1 MRKIFTLIFALLN
14 VTFSFAQEHLTFKGV
29 PIDGTLSSYVT
40 KMKAKGFISY
50 GSSDGVAI
58 LKGDFAAHKSCTIA
72 VATMQNRDL
81 VSRIGVMFPE
91 QSQWQYLYGDYSELK
106 KLLTI
111 KYGEPTECVEEF
123 QGYSIPKTDDMRM
136 LSVQTDKCKYASVF
150 TTSNGSIELSIAHGE
165 YSSCFVKLLYIDK
178 TNNDS
183 VIQDALDD
191 L

>member
-1 MRKIFTLIFALLN
+1 MRRHQQSECQEHNQLTQPRQTVKKVDCGSFVYKLRISYDKSADVNRKIT
-14 VTFSFAQEHLTFKGV
+14 V
-29 PIDGTLSSYVT
+29 
-40 KMKAKGFISY
+40 
-50 GSSDGVAI
+50 
-58 LKGDFAAHKSCTIA
+58 A